1 MRAPF
6 ASLDPPAPAGTPRQ
20 SWSCSCS
27 RVGFELLGVVFGDFP
42 ILSSFEGIAAHAV
55 QLLIFVILPALA
67 AGSVHWGGAGRE
79 AGDTSRPFW

>member
-1 MRAPF
+1 
-6 ASLDPPAPAGTPRQ
+6 LDPPAPAGTPRQ